1 MKPEHMEVVLCSR
14 LRSASDLKTKLDL
27 AADVL
32 ATLGD
37 TFDDQTVQIL
47 ADEIGSAL
55 DSWIDTVPETVNTAY
70 LRALAMSRLGR
81 KGASVAWKRFFTL
94 SGKHKACH
102 LLAYAQALTEEERF
116 LEAAPPLQLALTHSV
131 PYSFFARAE
140 KVIEQIAGHSVPF
153 IRQSRI
159 AVLCS
164 STTSLLIPVLR
175 ALCLRD
181 KIQAIFYQGL
191 YGAIE
196 QEILDPQS
204 GLASFR
210 PEIVFLMQHW
220 RDLPHK
226 TLTGDQKT
234 AAKNVVDGQKALWRR
249 LSDQFRCH
257 VVQHLYDF
265 PNEEPS
271 AHLAGSRTRLIQL
284 INTAL
289 LEEAS
294 SFVSFLDAPA
304 VQRRVGEHWE
314 DPMLWYSFRQHP
326 STEALPDLA
335 ETQVAHLR
343 AALGLTRKVL
353 VTDLDNTLWKGVIAE
368 DGLDGIQVG
377 PGSAAGEGHERLQQY
392 LLDLK
397 NRGILLAVCSKNNLE
412 DARLPFERHKHMTL
426 RLSDFAAFV
435 ANWEDKARN
444 LRQIAQSLSL
454 GLDSFVFL
462 DDDPVEREWV
472 RSQLPEV
479 TVVDVGPSIFQWV
492 RQLDRGRY
500 FHALAVSNEDMARS
514 GQIRS
519 ELQRALLRTNSLSVD
534 EFLSNLQLE
543 ASIVPVSEGNLTRVT
558 QLINKTNQ
566 FNLTTRRYTAAQ
578 VFQFAS
584 SEDAWT
590 GAFELQ
596 DRMGSYG
603 LVGVMLCKA
612 SQDGQEWEIDSWLIS
627 CRALGRQLE
636 YFMFDRLMETALT
649 TQVKRIKG
657 VFRPTQKNGL
667 VAGLYGKLGFRK
679 ASETAEEIIY
689 TIDVPASLKATTTH
703 IRNISVSA
711 LERNSLKQA
720 ALI

>member
-1 MKPEHMEVVLCSR
+1 MKHEHMEAVLCSR
-14 LRSASDLKTKLDL
+14 LRNAAHLKTKLDL

-32 ATLGD
+32 ASLGE
-37 TFDDQTVQIL
+37 TFDDQTVEIL
-47 ADEIGSAL
+47 ADEIGPAL
-55 DSWIDTVPETVNTAY
+55 DGWIDTVPETVNTAY
-70 LRALAMSRLGR
+70 LRALTMSRLSQ
-81 KGASVAWKRFFTL
+81 KGASVAWKRFFDL
-94 SGKHKACH
+94 SGRNRATH
-102 LLAYAQALTEEERF
+102 LLTYAQALVEEQRI
-116 LEAAPPLQLALTHSV
+116 LEAVAPLRLALTQSV

-140 KVIEQIAGHSVPF
+140 KVIDEIAKCTPPYV
-153 IRQSRI
+153 RQARI
-159 AVLCS
+159 AVLS
-164 STTSLLIPVLR
+164 SCTTNLMIPVLR

-181 KIQAIFYQGL
+181 KIQATFYQGL

-220 RDLPHK
+220 RDVPHK

-234 AAKNVVDGQKALWRR
+234 AAMKVVDGQKALWRR
-249 LSDQFRCH
+249 LSEQFGCH

-265 PNEEPS
+265 PSEEPS
-271 AHLAGSRTRLIQL
+271 AHIAGSRSRLIQM
-284 INTAL
+284 INTAM

-294 SFVSFLDAPA
+294 SFVSFLDTPA
-304 VQRRVGEHWE
+304 AQRRIGERWE

-335 ETQVAHLR
+335 EAQLAHLR

-353 VTDLDNTLWKGVIAE
+353 VTDLDNTLWKGVVAE

-377 PGSAAGEGHERLQQY
+377 PGSAAGEAHERLQQY

-426 RLSDFAAFV
+426 RLNDFAVFL
-435 ANWEDKARN
+435 ANWEDKAQN
-444 LRQIAQSLSL
+444 LRQIAQTLSL

-462 DDDPVEREWV
+462 DDNPVEREWV

-492 RQLDRGRY
+492 RQLDRGYY
-500 FHALAVSNEDMARS
+500 FHSLAVSNEDMARS
-514 GQIRS
+514 EQIRS
-519 ELQRALLRTNSLSVD
+519 ESQRELLRTNSQSID

-543 ASIVPVSEGNLTRVT
+543 ASVGPVSESNLTRVT

-566 FNLTTRRYTAAQ
+566 FNLTTKRYTAAQ
-578 VFQFAS
+578 VLQFALAN
-584 SEDAWT
+584 DGWT

-596 DRMGSYG
+596 DRMGRYG
-603 LVGVMLCKA
+603 LVGVMLCKTGL
-612 SQDGQEWEIDSWLIS
+612 DGHEWEIDTWLIS

-636 YFMFDRLMETALT
+636 CFMFDRLMEAASAKG
-649 TQVKRIKG
+649 VRRIKG
-657 VFRPTQKNGL
+657 VFRPTQKNTL
-667 VAGLYGKLGFRK
+667 VASLYERLGFRRI
-679 ASETAEEIIY
+679 SETAGESIY
-689 TIDVPASLKATTTH
+689 AVDVPATLSPAATH
-703 IRNISVSA
+703 IRNVSA
-711 LERNSLKQA
+711 SASECDSLKQTV
-720 ALI
+720 LI